1 MKTLKLYIHSA
12 EEQIENCELERIPEI
27 LKEHEESCF
36 RSSFFSEDSKNDCF
50 GPLTLTFAIRTAKDL
65 LLEGCDYQGLEIKI
79 ETAGKLLPAIPAHAE
94 LQKLLES
101 PDTIVHVNGHIYK
114 PNTEVFGFQQVYD
127 DSVKC
132 IDGLKKLGFNNESL
146 AIYATPDDITVEV
159 NPFALGLEGN
169 NELSPRYYKLL
180 CHLADIKDIGGKPQK
195 TDVKTILLNTVL
207 PEGKILLPG
216 SLHPTMRRVKVGVG
230 ASHFAYGIAAFSDT
244 CGKKRS
250 KEECIQEALNW
261 LKFIAKELPPVKGI
275 RELLD
280 TLPNIALPGK
290 SNKSQMVQAAAA
302 APAAN
307 TASNSSAPVP
317 AKTFIGV
324 FQSLK
329 AELEGAK
336 NEFKDIPQGITA
348 FSTGLDKIL
357 GRGWS
362 IGGLH
367 IILGGRE
374 QGKAS
379 LLLQQAILS
388 ENKLPV
394 LYVSYEQNLKNF
406 VMNTACL
413 IGGINKSEMISG
425 LVGPNAVQVKSA
437 LAAAVDKLQ
446 AKLSQNLYFSGNE
459 AGRVK
464 FEADDIL
471 QLADMLP
478 EAPRKMI
485 VIESVSEDDLGED
498 VSTQLQKLKA
508 AASANNYSILMSI
521 HTKKSQVKRP
531 NVIEETD
538 IDYLDRYQKFS
549 DTIIN
554 VETEK
559 TNLRKFVALVKGQVD
574 AALVA
579 NLEQKSLQLCG
590 GKKLKSD
597 TYSFSRI
604 IHNRNGKRDLILFL
618 YQPDM
623 GRFFELATVPLSRP

>member
-1 MKTLKLYIHSA
+1 M
-12 EEQIENCELERIPEI
+12 
-27 LKEHEESCF
+27 
-36 RSSFFSEDSKNDCF
+36 
-50 GPLTLTFAIRTAKDL
+50 
-65 LLEGCDYQGLEIKI
+65 LLEGCEYQGLEVKL
-79 ETAGKLLPAIPAHAE
+79 ETAGKLLPAIPAHSE
-94 LQKLLES
+94 LQKLLEA

-132 IDGLKKLGFNNESL
+132 IDGLKKLGFNNESM

-159 NPFALGLEGN
+159 SPSAIGLEGN
-169 NELSPRYYKLL
+169 SELSSRYYRLL
-180 CHLADIKDIGGKPQK
+180 CHLADIKEVGGKPQK
-195 TDVKTILLNTVL
+195 TDVKTILLNSVL

-216 SLHPTMRRVKVGVG
+216 SPHPTLRRVKVGVG

-250 KEECIQEALNW
+250 KDECIQEVLNW
-261 LKFIAKELPPVKGI
+261 LKFIDKELPAVKGI

-290 SNKSQMVQAAAA
+290 SNKSQMVQ
-302 APAAN
+302 PAASA
-307 TASNSSAPVP
+307 ASAASSSTQSSGS
-317 AKTFIGV
+317 AKSFIGV

-329 AELEGAK
+329 SELEDSK
-336 NEFKDIPQGITA
+336 NDFKDIPQGVTA

-357 GRGWS
+357 GHGWS

-367 IILGGRE
+367 LIIGGRE
-374 QGKAS
+374 QGKAAFV
-379 LLLQQAILS
+379 LQQAILS
-388 ENKLPV
+388 ENKIPV
-394 LYVSYEQNLKNF
+394 LYVSYEQTLKNF

-413 IGGINKSEMISG
+413 IGGINKSEMMAG
-425 LVGPNAVQVKSA
+425 LVGPNANQVKGA
-437 LAAAVDKLQ
+437 LSAAVDKLQ
-446 AKLSQNLYFSGNE
+446 AKLSQNLYFSGIE

-478 EAPRKMI
+478 EAASKMI
-485 VIESVSEDDLGED
+485 VIESISEDDLGENAPA
-498 VSTQLQKLKA
+498 QLQKLKA
-508 AASANNYSILMSI
+508 AAAANNYSILMSI
-521 HTKKSQVKRP
+521 HTKNSQVKRP
-531 NVIEETD
+531 NIIEESD
-538 IDYLDRYQKFS
+538 IDCLGKYQRFS

-554 VETEK
+554 LETEK

-579 NLEQKSLQLCG
+579 NLEQKALQLCG
-590 GKKLKSD
+590 GKKLKTDS
-597 TYSFSRI
+597 YCFSRV
-604 IHNRNGKRDLILFL
+604 IHNRNGKRDMILFL

>member
-1 MKTLKLYIHSA
+1 
-12 EEQIENCELERIPEI
+12 IPEI

-36 RSSFFSEDSKNDCF
+36 RSSFFSEDAKKNCF
-50 GPLTLTFAIRTAKDL
+50 GPLTLTFAVRTAKDL
-65 LLEGCDYQGLEIKI
+65 LLEGCEYQGLEVKL
-79 ETAGKLLPAIPAHAE
+79 ETAGKLLPAILAHSE
-94 LQKLLES
+94 LQKLLEA

-132 IDGLKKLGFNNESL
+132 IDGLKKLGFNNESM

-159 NPFALGLEGN
+159 SPSAIGLEGN
-169 NELSPRYYKLL
+169 SELSSRYYRLL
-180 CHLADIKDIGGKPQK
+180 CHLADIKEVGGKPQK
-195 TDVKTILLNTVL
+195 TDVKTILLNSVL

-216 SLHPTMRRVKVGVG
+216 SPHPTLRRVKVGVG

-250 KEECIQEALNW
+250 KDECIQEVLNW
-261 LKFIAKELPPVKGI
+261 LKFIDKELPAVKGI

-290 SNKSQMVQAAAA
+290 SNKSQMVQ
-302 APAAN
+302 PAASA
-307 TASNSSAPVP
+307 ASAASSSTQSSGS
-317 AKTFIGV
+317 AKSFIGV

-329 AELEGAK
+329 SELEDSK
-336 NEFKDIPQGITA
+336 NDFKDIPQGVTA

-357 GRGWS
+357 GHGWS

-367 IILGGRE
+367 LIIGGRE
-374 QGKAS
+374 QGKAAFV
-379 LLLQQAILS
+379 LQQAILS
-388 ENKLPV
+388 ENKIPV
-394 LYVSYEQNLKNF
+394 LYVSYEQTLKNF

-413 IGGINKSEMISG
+413 IGGINKSEMMAG
-425 LVGPNAVQVKSA
+425 LVGPNANQVKGA
-437 LAAAVDKLQ
+437 LSAAVDKLQ
-446 AKLSQNLYFSGNE
+446 AKLSQNLYFSGIE

-478 EAPRKMI
+478 EAASKMI
-485 VIESVSEDDLGED
+485 VIESISEDDLGENAPA
-498 VSTQLQKLKA
+498 QLQKLKA
-508 AASANNYSILMSI
+508 AAAANNYSILMSI
-521 HTKKSQVKRP
+521 HTKNSQVKRP
-531 NVIEETD
+531 NVIEESD
-538 IDYLDRYQKFS
+538 IDCLGKYQKFS

-554 VETEK
+554 LETEK

-579 NLEQKSLQLCG
+579 NLEQKALQLCG
-590 GKKLKSD
+590 GKKLKTDS
-597 TYSFSRI
+597 YCFSRI
-604 IHNRNGKRDLILFL
+604 IHNRNGKRDMILFL

-623 GRFFELATVPLSRP
+623 GRFFELATVSLSRP

>member
-1 MKTLKLYIHSA
+1 MKTLELYIHSA
-12 EEQIENCELERIPEI
+12 EEQTENCELARIPEI

-36 RSSFFSEDSKNDCF
+36 RSSFFSEDAKKNCF
-50 GPLTLTFAIRTAKDL
+50 GPLTLTFAVRTAKDL
-65 LLEGCDYQGLEIKI
+65 LLEGCEYQGLEVKL
-79 ETAGKLLPAIPAHAE
+79 ETAGKLLPAIPAHSE
-94 LQKLLES
+94 LQKLLEA

-132 IDGLKKLGFNNESL
+132 IDGLKKLGFNNESM

-159 NPFALGLEGN
+159 SPSAIGLEGN
-169 NELSPRYYKLL
+169 SELSSRYYRLL
-180 CHLADIKDIGGKPQK
+180 CHLADIKEVGGKPQK
-195 TDVKTILLNTVL
+195 TDVKTILLNSVL

-216 SLHPTMRRVKVGVG
+216 SPHPTLRRVKVGVG

-250 KEECIQEALNW
+250 KDECIQEVLNW
-261 LKFIAKELPPVKGI
+261 LKFIDKELPAVKGI

-290 SNKSQMVQAAAA
+290 SNKSQMVQ
-302 APAAN
+302 PAASA
-307 TASNSSAPVP
+307 ASAASSSTQSSGS
-317 AKTFIGV
+317 AKSFIGV

-329 AELEGAK
+329 SELEDSK
-336 NEFKDIPQGITA
+336 NDFKDIPQGVTA

-357 GRGWS
+357 GHGWS

-367 IILGGRE
+367 LIIGGRE
-374 QGKAS
+374 QGKAAFV
-379 LLLQQAILS
+379 LQQAILS
-388 ENKLPV
+388 ENKIPV
-394 LYVSYEQNLKNF
+394 LYVSYEQTLKNF

-413 IGGINKSEMISG
+413 IGGINKSEMMAG
-425 LVGPNAVQVKSA
+425 LVGPNANQVKGA
-437 LAAAVDKLQ
+437 LSAAVDKLQ
-446 AKLSQNLYFSGNE
+446 AKLSQNLYFSGIE

-478 EAPRKMI
+478 EAASKMI
-485 VIESVSEDDLGED
+485 VIESISEDDLGENAPA
-498 VSTQLQKLKA
+498 QLQKLKA
-508 AASANNYSILMSI
+508 AAAANNYSILMSI
-521 HTKKSQVKRP
+521 HTKNSQVKRP
-531 NVIEETD
+531 NIIEESD
-538 IDYLDRYQKFS
+538 IDCLGKYQRFS

-554 VETEK
+554 LETEK

-579 NLEQKSLQLCG
+579 NLEQKALQLCG
-590 GKKLKSD
+590 GKKLKTDS
-597 TYSFSRI
+597 YCFSRV
-604 IHNRNGKRDLILFL
+604 IHNRNGKRDMILFL

>member
-12 EEQIENCELERIPEI
+12 EEQTENCELARIPEI
-27 LKEHEESCF
+27 LKEHDESCF
-36 RSSFFSEDSKNDCF
+36 RSSFFSEDAKTDCF

-65 LLEGCDYQGLEIKI
+65 LLEGCEYQGLEIKL

-94 LQKLLES
+94 LQKLLDA

-132 IDGLKKLGFNNESL
+132 IDGLKKLGFSNESM
-146 AIYATPDDITVEV
+146 AIYATPDDITVEI
-159 NPFALGLEGN
+159 NPSAIGLEGN
-169 NELSPRYYKLL
+169 NELSSRYYKIL
-180 CHLADIKDIGGKPQK
+180 CHLADIKEVGGKPQK

-216 SLHPTMRRVKVGVG
+216 SPHPTMRRVKVGVG

-250 KEECIQEALNW
+250 KDECIQESLNW
-261 LKFIAKELPPVKGI
+261 LKFMDKELPAVQGI

-290 SNKSQMVQAAAA
+290 SNKSQMVQPAASATSNA
-302 APAAN
+302 SASAPA
-307 TASNSSAPVP
+307 SGSA
-317 AKTFIGV
+317 KSFIGV

-329 AELEGAK
+329 AELEDSK
-336 NEFKDIPQGITA
+336 NDFKDIPQGIPA
-348 FSTGLDKIL
+348 FSNGLDKIL
-357 GRGWS
+357 GHGWS
-362 IGGLH
+362 VGGLH
-367 IILGGRE
+367 LIIGSRE
-374 QGKAS
+374 QGKAAFV
-379 LLLQQAILS
+379 LQQAILS
-388 ENKLPV
+388 ENKIPV
-394 LYVSYEQNLKNF
+394 LYVSYEQTLKNF
-406 VMNTACL
+406 VMSTACL
-413 IGGINKSEMISG
+413 IGGINKSEMLSG
-425 LVGPNAVQVKSA
+425 LVGPNANQVKAALSA
-437 LAAAVDKLQ
+437 AIDRLQ
-446 AKLSQNLYFSGNE
+446 TKLSQNLYFSGNE

-464 FEADDIL
+464 FDADDVL

-478 EAPRKMI
+478 EAPSKMI
-485 VIESVSEDDLGED
+485 VIESVSEDDLGD
-498 VSTQLQKLKA
+498 NAPAQLQKLKA
-508 AASANNYSILMSI
+508 AAAAGNYSILMSI
-521 HTKKSQVKRP
+521 HTKNSQVKRP

-538 IDYLDRYQKFS
+538 IDYLDKYQRFS

-554 VETEK
+554 IETEK

-574 AALVA
+574 ATLVS
-579 NLEQKSLQLCG
+579 NLEQKALQLSG
-590 GKKLKSD
+590 GKRLKTDS
-597 TYSFSRI
+597 YSFSRI
-604 IHNRNGKRDLILFL
+604 IHNRNGKRDMVLFL

>member
-1 MKTLKLYIHSA
+1 MKTLELYIHSA
-12 EEQIENCELERIPEI
+12 EEQTENCELARIPEI

-36 RSSFFSEDSKNDCF
+36 RSSFFSEDAKKNCF
-50 GPLTLTFAIRTAKDL
+50 GPLTLTFAVRTAKDL
-65 LLEGCDYQGLEIKI
+65 LLEGCEYQGLEVKL
-79 ETAGKLLPAIPAHAE
+79 ETAGKLLPAIPAHSE
-94 LQKLLES
+94 LQKLLEA

-132 IDGLKKLGFNNESL
+132 IDGLKKLGFNNESM

-159 NPFALGLEGN
+159 SPSAIGLEGN
-169 NELSPRYYKLL
+169 SELSSRYYRLL
-180 CHLADIKDIGGKPQK
+180 CHLADIKEVGGKPQK
-195 TDVKTILLNTVL
+195 TDVKTILLNSVL

-216 SLHPTMRRVKVGVG
+216 SPHPTLRRVKVGVG

-250 KEECIQEALNW
+250 KDECIQEVLNW
-261 LKFIAKELPPVKGI
+261 LKFIDKELPAVKGI

-290 SNKSQMVQAAAA
+290 SNKSQMVQ
-302 APAAN
+302 PAASA
-307 TASNSSAPVP
+307 ASAASSSTQSSGS
-317 AKTFIGV
+317 AKSFIGV

-329 AELEGAK
+329 SELEDSK
-336 NEFKDIPQGITA
+336 NDFKDIPQGVTA

-357 GRGWS
+357 GHGWS

-367 IILGGRE
+367 LIIGGRE
-374 QGKAS
+374 QGKATFV
-379 LLLQQAILS
+379 LQQAILS
-388 ENKLPV
+388 ENKIPV
-394 LYVSYEQNLKNF
+394 LYVSYEQTLKNF
-406 VMNTACL
+406 VMNAACL
-413 IGGINKSEMISG
+413 IGGINKSEMMAG
-425 LVGPNAVQVKSA
+425 LVGPNANQVKGA
-437 LAAAVDKLQ
+437 LSAAVDKLQ
-446 AKLSQNLYFSGNE
+446 AKLSQNLYFSGIE

-478 EAPRKMI
+478 EAASKMI
-485 VIESVSEDDLGED
+485 VIESISEDDLGENAPA
-498 VSTQLQKLKA
+498 QLQKLKA
-508 AASANNYSILMSI
+508 AAAANNYSILMSI
-521 HTKKSQVKRP
+521 HTKNSQVKRP
-531 NVIEETD
+531 NVIEESD
-538 IDYLDRYQKFS
+538 IDCLGKYQRFS

-554 VETEK
+554 LETEK

-579 NLEQKSLQLCG
+579 NLEQKALQLCG
-590 GKKLKSD
+590 GKKLKTDS
-597 TYSFSRI
+597 YCFSRV
-604 IHNRNGKRDLILFL
+604 IHNRNGKRDMILFL

>member
-1 MKTLKLYIHSA
+1 MKTLELYIHSA
-12 EEQIENCELERIPEI
+12 EEQTENCELARIPEI

-36 RSSFFSEDSKNDCF
+36 RSSFFSEDAKKDCF
-50 GPLTLTFAIRTAKDL
+50 GPLTLVFAVRTAKDL
-65 LLEGCDYQGLEIKI
+65 LLEGCEYQGLEVKL
-79 ETAGKLLPAIPAHAE
+79 ETAGKLLPAIPAHSE
-94 LQKLLES
+94 LQKLLEA

-132 IDGLKKLGFNNESL
+132 IDGLKKLGFNNESM

-159 NPFALGLEGN
+159 SPSAIGLEGN
-169 NELSPRYYKLL
+169 NELSSRYYKLL
-180 CHLADIKDIGGKPQK
+180 CHLADIKEVGGKPQK
-195 TDVKTILLNTVL
+195 TDVKTILLNSVL
-207 PEGKILLPG
+207 PEGKVLLPG
-216 SLHPTMRRVKVGVG
+216 SPHPTLRRVKVGVG

-250 KEECIQEALNW
+250 KDECIQEALNW
-261 LKFIAKELPPVKGI
+261 LKFIDKELPPVKGI

-290 SNKSQMVQAAAA
+290 SNKSQMVQS
-302 APAAN
+302 AP
-307 TASNSSAPVP
+307 SSASVASASTPSSGSV
-317 AKTFIGV
+317 KSFIGV

-329 AELEGAK
+329 SELEDSK
-336 NEFKDIPQGITA
+336 NDFKDIAQGITA

-357 GRGWS
+357 GHGWS

-367 IILGGRE
+367 LIIGGRE
-374 QGKAS
+374 QGKAAFV
-379 LLLQQAILS
+379 LQQAILS
-388 ENKLPV
+388 ENKIPV

-406 VMNTACL
+406 VMSTACL
-413 IGGINKSEMISG
+413 IGGINKSEMLSG
-425 LVGPNAVQVKSA
+425 LVGANANQVKGALSA
-437 LAAAVDKLQ
+437 AIDRLQ
-446 AKLSQNLYFSGNE
+446 AKLSQNLYFSGIE

-464 FEADDIL
+464 FDAEDIL

-478 EAPRKMI
+478 EASSKMI

-498 VSTQLQKLKA
+498 APAQLQKLKSA
-508 AASANNYSILMSI
+508 AAANNYSILMSI
-521 HTKKSQVKRP
+521 HTKNSHAKRP
-531 NVIEETD
+531 NVIEESD
-538 IDYLDRYQKFS
+538 IDYLDKYQRFS

-554 VETEK
+554 LETEK

-579 NLEQKSLQLCG
+579 NLEQKALQLCG

-597 TYSFSRI
+597 SYNFSRV